1 MKSSLTK
8 KWWAKLSVV
17 LVSLLVG
24 LLLAEIV
31 LRVVGFTYPVFYTTD
46 ERRGYA
52 LRAGMEGWYR
62 KEGEAFVRINS
73 AGLRDREHAREKP
86 PDTLRVA
93 VLGDSYAEAL
103 QVPVEEAFWAVLER
117 ELGACAQ
124 FGGRKI
130 EVINFGVSG
139 YGTAQELITLR
150 EHVWQY
156 APDIVLLAITTNND
170 IVDNS
175 RALKKTDEIPYYLLQ
190 DGRLTLDDSFLQT
203 RAFRLRNSALNRTG
217 RWIRDNSRVI
227 QAIHRA
233 QAVIKVRLAE
243 RRAAT
248 SAAQPKTAAGRPP
261 AAPGPVQRTTEGAS
275 PADNATTTAAATSEE
290 LGVDNWG
297 YRRPEG
303 AVWNDAWRVT
313 EELLKAMR
321 DEVQGKGAHFL
332 VATLSN
338 GIQVYPEPSARA
350 AFMQRVG
357 IQDLFYPDRR
367 IKSFGEREGF
377 RVVNLAPALQEYA
390 ERNKVFLHG
399 FGEQIGNG
407 HWNSQ
412 GHRIAGQMLA
422 RELCQEK

>member
-1 MKSSLTK
+1 LTK
-8 KWWAKLSVV
+8 KWWAKLSLV
-17 LVSLLVG
+17 LVSVLVG

-52 LRAGMEGWYR
+52 LRAGVEGWYR

-86 PDTLRVA
+86 PRTLRVA

-103 QVPVEEAFWAVLER
+103 QVPVEDAFWSVLER
-117 ELGACAQ
+117 ELGACESS
-124 FGGRKI
+124 GGRQV

-139 YGTAQELITLR
+139 YGTAQQLITLR

-156 APDIVLLAITTNND
+156 APDIVLLAVTTNND

-175 RALKKTDEIPYYLLQ
+175 RALKKTDEIPYYLLRG
-190 DGRLTLDDSFLQT
+190 GRLTLDDSFLRT
-203 RAFRLRNSALNRTG
+203 RAFRLRNSALNRFG

-227 QAIHRA
+227 QAIHQA
-233 QAVIKVRLAE
+233 QGALKARLAA
-243 RRAAT
+243 RRAAKPQAT
-248 SAAQPKTAAGRPP
+248 PTPVPRPS
-261 AAPGPVQRTTEGAS
+261 AAPGPSQKGPTGAS
-275 PADNATTTAAATSEE
+275 PAADAPAVAAVTSEE
-290 LGVDNWG
+290 LGVDNWV
-297 YRRPEG
+297 YRQPEG
-303 AVWNDAWRVT
+303 AVWNDAWSVT

-321 DEVQGKGAHFL
+321 DEVQGKGALFF

-350 AFMQRVG
+350 AFMQRVR

-367 IKSFGEREGF
+367 IKSLGEREGF

-390 ERNKVFLHG
+390 ERNRVFLHG
-399 FGEQIGNG
+399 FGEQTGNG
-407 HWNSQ
+407 HWNSE
-412 GHRIAGQMLA
+412 GHRVAGQMLA